1 VALSLGLRP
10 LDVIQ
15 RPALWSPDFP
25 PPSPGEGS
33 DCEPR
38 SPRSTV
44 YRIWRGEST
53 SFGKN
58 FSRKLRRKE
67 AGGKRGKYF
76 SGKCLFSLLFSGHSG
91 YNKKGHL
98 FPDCHFGELFAN
110 SPEKREKKKKWGFSG
125 IPKKFC
131 KERVFRESGGKE
143 MLYLPSE
150 ASELPEGE
158 GSLLR
163 NSLPYLHIAAAFFPL
178 FVYPPRGVSPVFYC
192 MQKGGPFLW
201 SLFLPS
207 IPVPPAPK

>member
-1 VALSLGLRP
+1 MALSLGLRP

-58 FSRKLRRKE
+58 FSRNLRKKRQEGRGGNIFRESAFFLCFFPGIAGIIKKVIFFPAAISENSSQIFRKN
-67 AGGKRGKYF
+67 GKKVGIFKY
-76 SGKCLFSLLFSGHSG
+76 S
-91 YNKKGHL
+91 
-98 FPDCHFGELFAN
+98 
-110 SPEKREKKKKWGFSG
+110 
-125 IPKKFC
+125 KKFC
-131 KERVFRESGGKE
+131 KERIFRGSGSKE
-143 MLYLPSE
+143 MLYFSSE
-150 ASELPEGE
+150 APELPEGE

-163 NSLPYLHIAAAFFPL
+163 NSLPYLHIAAASFPL
-178 FVYPPRGVSPVFYC
+178 FVYPLRGVSPVFYC

-201 SLFLPS
+201 NLFLPS